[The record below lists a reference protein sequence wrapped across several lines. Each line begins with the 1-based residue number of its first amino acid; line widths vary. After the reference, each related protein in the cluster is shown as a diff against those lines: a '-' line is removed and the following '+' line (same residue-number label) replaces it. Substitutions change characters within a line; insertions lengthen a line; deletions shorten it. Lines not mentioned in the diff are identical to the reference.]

1 MASTRAKKPAY
12 SDACVGVRA
21 APWYFGR
28 LPTDGPSDSALS
40 FSRSRRT
47 RTRDHGVGS
56 RRVTIRPPAELHIG
70 LTDGTF
76 YGGDPFPAFAWM
88 RSEAPAYF
96 DEASGVWGITRY
108 ADIKEISKDPDT
120 FSNAGGIRPDSD
132 ALPMMIDFDAPEHV
146 RRRRLVSE
154 GFTPKRIRESEAG
167 IRSICDAII
176 DRVCEQG
183 SVDFVTDIAAP
194 LPMIVIGNMLGV
206 APEDRDALL
215 RWSDDM
221 LKALGSPDPTAM
233 EGAALAA
240 MEYAEY
246 ITAVAEQRRRDS
258 QTDDLIGTLVH
269 AEIEG
274 DKLDESSIIYE
285 SLLILIG
292 GDETTRHVIS
302 GGMYELL
309 THPDQHA
316 LLVAERDRLPLA
328 VEEMLRWVSPI
339 KNMARQTTRDV
350 DLHGMT
356 IAKGQKLLLLYP
368 SANRDERNF
377 AEPERFDITRT
388 PNDHMAFGF
397 GAHFCLGNRLARM
410 ELAVMFDRLFE
421 RLPDLALATDAEPPK
436 RAANF
441 VSGYE
446 TMPVTFTPTAPV
458 GATA

>member
-1 MASTRAKKPAY
+1 VIT
-12 SDACVGVRA
+12 
-21 APWYFGR
+21 
-28 LPTDGPSDSALS
+28 
-40 FSRSRRT
+40 
-47 RTRDHGVGS
+47 
-56 RRVTIRPPAELHIG
+56 PPGELVIG

-76 YGGDPFPAFAWM
+76 YGGDPFPAFTWM
-88 RSEAPAYF
+88 REHAPAYY

-108 ADIKEISKDPDT
+108 ADIREISKDPDT

-132 ALPMMIDFDAPEHV
+132 ALPMMIDTDAPEHV

-154 GFTPKRIRESEAG
+154 GFTPRRIRESEEG
-167 IRSICDAII
+167 IRAICDAII
-176 DRVCEQG
+176 DRVCEAG
-183 SVDFVTDIAAP
+183 TADFVRDIAAP

-206 APEDRDALL
+206 APEDRDDLL

-221 LKALGSPDPTAM
+221 LKALGSPDPGAM
-233 EGAALAA
+233 DVAAVAA

-258 QTDDLIGTLVH
+258 QSDDLIGTLVH

-274 DKLDESSIIYE
+274 DRLDQSSIIYE

-309 THPDQHA
+309 TDPEQYA
-316 LLVAERDRLPLA
+316 RLAGDRSLMPSA

-339 KNMARQTTRDV
+339 KNMARQMTRDV
-350 DLHGMT
+350 EFQGETLRQ
-356 IAKGQKLLLLYP
+356 GQKLLLLYP
-368 SANRDERNF
+368 SANRDEQVF
-377 AEPERFDITRT
+377 DDPERFDITRS

-397 GAHFCLGNRLARM
+397 GSHFCLGNRLARM
-410 ELAVMFDRLFE
+410 ELSVMFDRLLD
-421 RLPDLALATDAEPPK
+421 RLPDLALSDPSEPPK

-446 TMPVTFTPTAPV
+446 NMPVVFTPSAPV
-458 GATA
+458 GASA

>member
-1 MASTRAKKPAY
+1 M
-12 SDACVGVRA
+12 
-21 APWYFGR
+21 
-28 LPTDGPSDSALS
+28 
-40 FSRSRRT
+40 
-47 RTRDHGVGS
+47 
-56 RRVTIRPPAELHIG
+56 TITPPADLHIG

-88 RSEAPAYF
+88 RAEAPAYF
-96 DEASGVWGITRY
+96 DEVAGVWGITRY

-154 GFTPKRIRESEAG
+154 GFTPRRIRESEEG
-167 IRSICDAII
+167 IRTVCDAII

-183 SVDFVTDIAAP
+183 SADFVADIAAP

-215 RWSDDM
+215 GWSDDM

-233 EGAALAA
+233 DRAALAA

-246 ITAVAEQRRRDS
+246 ITAVADQRRRDS

-274 DKLDESSIIYE
+274 DKLDESSVIYE

-309 THPDQHA
+309 THPDQFA
-316 LLVAERDRLPLA
+316 LLAAERDRLPLA
-328 VEEMLRWVSPI
+328 VEEMLRWVTPI
-339 KNMARQTTRDV
+339 KNMARQVTRDV
-350 DLHGMT
+350 DLHGQT
-356 IAKGQKLLLLYP
+356 ITKGQKLLLLYP
-368 SANRDERNF
+368 SANRDETVF
-377 AEPERFDITRT
+377 EDPERFDMTRT

-397 GAHFCLGNRLARM
+397 GSHFCLGNRLARM
-410 ELAVMFDRLFE
+410 ELQIMFDRLLE
-421 RLPDLALATDAEPPK
+421 RLPDLALASDAELPK

>member
-1 MASTRAKKPAY
+1 
-12 SDACVGVRA
+12 
-21 APWYFGR
+21 
-28 LPTDGPSDSALS
+28 
-40 FSRSRRT
+40 
-47 RTRDHGVGS
+47 
-56 RRVTIRPPAELHIG
+56 
-70 LTDGTF
+70 
-76 YGGDPFPAFAWM
+76 
-88 RSEAPAYF
+88 
-96 DEASGVWGITRY
+96 
-108 ADIKEISKDPDT
+108 
-120 FSNAGGIRPDSD
+120 
-132 ALPMMIDFDAPEHV
+132 
-146 RRRRLVSE
+146 
-154 GFTPKRIRESEAG
+154 
-167 IRSICDAII
+167 
-176 DRVCEQG
+176 VCERG
-183 SVDFVTDIAAP
+183 TADFVNDIAAP

-221 LKALGSPDPTAM
+221 LKALGSPDPTLM
-233 EGAALAA
+233 EGATIAA

-246 ITAVAEQRRRDS
+246 ITAVTEQRRRDN

-269 AEIEG
+269 AEIDG
-274 DKLDESSIIYE
+274 DTLDESSVIYE

-309 THPDQHA
+309 THPDQLA
-316 LLVAERDRLPLA
+316 LLVAERERLPLA

-339 KNMARQTTRDV
+339 KNMARKATRDV
-350 DLHGMT
+350 ELHGET
-356 IAKGQKLLLLYP
+356 IAAGQKLLLLYP

-377 AEPERFDITRT
+377 DEPERFDVTRT

-410 ELAVMFDRLFE
+410 ELITMFDRLFE
-421 RLPDLALATDAEPPK
+421 RLPDLALASDTEPPK

-458 GATA
+458 GAIA

>member
-1 MASTRAKKPAY
+1 
-12 SDACVGVRA
+12 
-21 APWYFGR
+21 
-28 LPTDGPSDSALS
+28 
-40 FSRSRRT
+40 
-47 RTRDHGVGS
+47 
-56 RRVTIRPPAELHIG
+56 VTIRPPAELHIG

-96 DEASGVWGITRY
+96 DEAAGVWGITRY
-108 ADIKEISKDPDT
+108 ADIKEISKDPET

-154 GFTPKRIRESEAG
+154 GFTPKRIRESEEG
-167 IRSICDAII
+167 IRTICDAII
-176 DRVCEQG
+176 DRVCERG
-183 SVDFVTDIAAP
+183 TADFVNDIAAP

-233 EGAALAA
+233 EGATVAA

-246 ITAVAEQRRRDS
+246 ITAVTEQRRRDN

-274 DKLDESSIIYE
+274 DRLDESSIIYE

-309 THPDQHA
+309 THPDQYA
-316 LLVAERDRLPLA
+316 LLAADRERRPLA

-339 KNMARQTTRDV
+339 KNMARTATRDV
-350 DLHGMT
+350 ELHGET
-356 IAKGQKLLLLYP
+356 IAEGQKLLLLYP

-377 AEPERFDITRT
+377 DAPEQFDITRT

-410 ELAVMFDRLFE
+410 ELAVMFDQLFE
-421 RLPDLALATDAEPPK
+421 RLPDLALASDTEPPK

>member
-1 MASTRAKKPAY
+1 VIT
-12 SDACVGVRA
+12 
-21 APWYFGR
+21 
-28 LPTDGPSDSALS
+28 
-40 FSRSRRT
+40 
-47 RTRDHGVGS
+47 
-56 RRVTIRPPAELHIG
+56 PPGELVIG
-70 LTDGTF
+70 LTDGMF

-88 RSEAPAYF
+88 REHAPAYY

-108 ADIKEISKDPDT
+108 ADIREISKDPDT

-132 ALPMMIDFDAPEHV
+132 ALPMMIDTDAPEHV

-154 GFTPKRIRESEAG
+154 GFTPRRIRESEEG
-167 IRSICDAII
+167 IRTICDAII
-176 DRVCEQG
+176 DRVCEAG
-183 SVDFVTDIAAP
+183 TADFVRDIAAP

-206 APEDRDALL
+206 APEDRDDLL

-221 LKALGSPDPTAM
+221 LKALGSPDPGAM
-233 EGAALAA
+233 DVAAVAA

-258 QTDDLIGTLVH
+258 QSDDLIGTLVH

-274 DKLDESSIIYE
+274 DRLDEPSIIYE

-309 THPDQHA
+309 THPEQYARLAGDRS
-316 LLVAERDRLPLA
+316 LLPSA
-328 VEEMLRWVSPI
+328 VEEMLRWVTPI
-339 KNMARQTTRDV
+339 KNMARQMTRDV
-350 DLHGMT
+350 EFQGEILHE
-356 IAKGQKLLLLYP
+356 GQKLLLLYP
-368 SANRDERNF
+368 SANRDERVF
-377 AEPERFDITRT
+377 DDPEQFDITRS

-397 GAHFCLGNRLARM
+397 GSHFCLGNRLARM
-410 ELAVMFDRLFE
+410 ELSVMFDRLLD
-421 RLPDLALATDAEPPK
+421 RLPDLALSDPAEPPK

-446 TMPVTFTPTAPV
+446 NMPVVFTPSAPV
-458 GATA
+458 GASA

>member
-1 MASTRAKKPAY
+1 MT
-12 SDACVGVRA
+12 A
-21 APWYFGR
+21 AP
-28 LPTDGPSDSALS
+28 TDL
-40 FSRSRRT
+40 T
-47 RTRDHGVGS
+47 
-56 RRVTIRPPAELHIG
+56 IG
-70 LTDGTF
+70 LTDGMF

-88 RSEAPAYF
+88 RDQAPAYF
-96 DEASGVWGITRY
+96 DESAGVWGISRY

-132 ALPMMIDFDAPEHV
+132 ALPMMIDTDAPEHV

-154 GFTPKRIRESEAG
+154 GFTPGRIRESEEG
-167 IRSICDAII
+167 IRTICDAII
-176 DRVCEQG
+176 DRVCEVG
-183 SVDFVTDIAAP
+183 SADFVHDIAAP

-206 APEDRDALL
+206 APEDRADLL

-221 LKALGSPDPTAM
+221 LKALGSPDPEAMDTAAQ
-233 EGAALAA
+233 AAI
-240 MEYAEY
+240 EYAAY

-258 QTDDLIGTLVH
+258 QSDDLIGTLVH

-274 DKLDESSIIYE
+274 DRLDEASIIYE

-309 THPDQHA
+309 RHPDQLRMLAEDRA
-316 LLVAERDRLPLA
+316 LMPSA

-339 KNMARQTTRDV
+339 KNMARRMTRDV
-350 DLHGMT
+350 EFRGETLHEGE
-356 IAKGQKLLLLYP
+356 KLLLLYP
-368 SANRDERNF
+368 SGNRDDRVF
-377 AEPERFDITRT
+377 DEPERFDITRT

-397 GAHFCLGNRLARM
+397 GSHFCLGNRLARM
-410 ELAVMFDRLFE
+410 ELAVMFGRLLD
-421 RLPDLALATDAEPPK
+421 RLPDLALADPAEPPK

-446 TMPVTFTPTAPV
+446 TMPVVFTPTAPI
-458 GATA
+458 GASA

>member
-1 MASTRAKKPAY
+1 MSTVPA
-12 SDACVGVRA
+12 D
-21 APWYFGR
+21 
-28 LPTDGPSDSALS
+28 
-40 FSRSRRT
+40 
-47 RTRDHGVGS
+47 
-56 RRVTIRPPAELHIG
+56 LHIG

-88 RSEAPAYF
+88 RREAPAYF
-96 DEASGVWGITRY
+96 DEESGVWGITRY
-108 ADIKEISKDPDT
+108 ADIKEISKDPET
-120 FSNAGGIRPDSD
+120 FSNAGGIRPDND
-132 ALPMMIDFDAPEHV
+132 ALPMMIDTDAPEHV

-154 GFTPKRIRESEAG
+154 GFTPRRIRESEQG
-167 IRSICDAII
+167 IREICDAII
-176 DRVCEQG
+176 DRVCERG
-183 SVDFVTDIAAP
+183 SADFVNDIAAP

-221 LKALGSPDPTAM
+221 LKSLGSPDPTAM
-233 EGAALAA
+233 DRAALAA

-246 ITAVAEQRRRDS
+246 ITAVAEQRRRDN

-274 DKLDESSIIYE
+274 DRLDESSLIYE

-309 THPDQHA
+309 THPEQFE
-316 LLVAERDRLPLA
+316 LLAADRSRLPLA

-339 KNMARQTTRDV
+339 KNMARTMTRDV
-350 DLHGMT
+350 ELHGQT
-356 IAKGQKLLLLYP
+356 LSEGQKLLLLYP
-368 SANRDERNF
+368 SANRDESVF
-377 AEPERFDITRT
+377 EDPETFDVTRT

-397 GAHFCLGNRLARM
+397 GSHFCLGNRLARL
-410 ELAVMFDRLFE
+410 ELAVMFDRLLD
-421 RLPDLALATDAEPPK
+421 RLPDLSLTSDAEPPK

-446 TMPVTFTPTAPV
+446 TMAVTFTPTAPI
-458 GATA
+458 GG

>member
-1 MASTRAKKPAY
+1 MTTAPA
-12 SDACVGVRA
+12 D
-21 APWYFGR
+21 
-28 LPTDGPSDSALS
+28 LT
-40 FSRSRRT
+40 
-47 RTRDHGVGS
+47 
-56 RRVTIRPPAELHIG
+56 IG
-70 LTDGTF
+70 LTDGMF

-88 RSEAPAYF
+88 RKYAPAYF
-96 DEASGVWGITRY
+96 DGSSGVWGITRY

-132 ALPMMIDFDAPEHV
+132 ALPMMIDTDAPEHV

-154 GFTPKRIRESEAG
+154 GFTPGRIRESEAG

-176 DRVCEQG
+176 DRVCESG
-183 SVDFVTDIAAP
+183 SADFVTDIAAP

-206 APEDRDALL
+206 APEDRADLL

-221 LKALGSPDPTAM
+221 LKALGSPDPGAM
-233 EGAALAA
+233 DLAALAA

-246 ITAVAEQRRRDS
+246 ITAVAEQRRRDQQS
-258 QTDDLIGTLVH
+258 DDLIGTLVH
-269 AEIEG
+269 AEIDG
-274 DKLDESSIIYE
+274 DRLDEASLIYE

-309 THPDQHA
+309 RHPDQHRRLA
-316 LLVAERDRLPLA
+316 GDRSLLPGA

-339 KNMARQTTRDV
+339 KNMARRMTRDV
-350 DLHGMT
+350 ELHGET
-356 IAKGQKLLLLYP
+356 LRQGEKLLLLYP
-368 SANRDERNF
+368 SANRDERVF
-377 AEPERFDITRT
+377 DRPEEFDVDRT

-397 GAHFCLGNRLARM
+397 GSHFCLGNRLARM
-410 ELAVMFDRLFE
+410 ELTVMFDRLLD
-421 RLPDLALATDAEPPK
+421 RLPDLALADTAEPPK

-446 TMPVTFTPTAPV
+446 TMPVVFTPTKPV
-458 GATA
+458 GAAAP

>member
-1 MASTRAKKPAY
+1 MTT
-12 SDACVGVRA
+12 V
-21 APWYFGR
+21 
-28 LPTDGPSDSALS
+28 PSD
-40 FSRSRRT
+40 
-47 RTRDHGVGS
+47 
-56 RRVTIRPPAELHIG
+56 LHIG

-76 YGGDPFPAFAWM
+76 YSGDPFPAFAWM
-88 RSEAPAYF
+88 RAEAPAFY
-96 DEASGVWGITRY
+96 DEVAGVWGITRY
-108 ADIKEISKDPDT
+108 ADIREISKDPDT

-132 ALPMMIDFDAPEHV
+132 ALPMMIDTDAPEHV

-154 GFTPKRIRESEAG
+154 GFTPRRIRESEEG
-167 IRSICDAII
+167 IRAICDAII
-176 DRVCEQG
+176 DRVCEKG
-183 SVDFVTDIAAP
+183 SADFVNDIAAP

-233 EGAALAA
+233 DRAA
-240 MEYAEY
+240 MAAIEYAEY
-246 ITAVAEQRRRDS
+246 ITAVAEQRRRDN

-274 DKLDESSIIYE
+274 DKLDESSLIYE

-309 THPDQHA
+309 THPDQYRM
-316 LLVAERDRLPLA
+316 LSEDRSRMTVA

-339 KNMARQTTRDV
+339 KNMARTMTRDV
-350 DLHGMT
+350 ELHGQT
-356 IAKGQKLLLLYP
+356 LSKGQKLLLLYP
-368 SANRDERNF
+368 SANRDESMF
-377 AEPERFDITRT
+377 DDPETFDITRT
-388 PNDHMAFGF
+388 PNDHIAFGF

-410 ELAVMFDRLFE
+410 ELSVMFDRLLE
-421 RLPDLALATDAEPPK
+421 RLPDLALADDDEPPK

-441 VSGYE
+441 VSGFE

-458 GATA
+458 GASA